1 MNAKFRIHFFDHWV
15 CAMCA
20 ALFALTFSPSA
31 AVFPLKVHSSQRYL
45 IDQRNDP
52 FLIQGEAPWSL
63 IIALTTNEVNLYLAD
78 RHAKGVNLL
87 VVNLIEHQFA
97 GGDNPYAAPT
107 NRYSQ
112 RPFLT
117 PGDFTTPNEAYFAYA
132 DWVLHRCAE
141 EGFAVLLTPCYLG
154 YPGTAEGWYNEVI
167 ANGTN
172 KCRIYGQYL
181 GQRYQAFSNIVWL
194 AGGDRNPDSARPGML
209 AVANGIR
216 QFATN
221 NLWTA
226 HCFPENSAADQ
237 YEGEPW
243 LALNTTY
250 TYNDT
255 YLGCLDEYAHT
266 PLRPTFLIETHYEND
281 FGGRTG
287 DDTRRQAWWAVLAG
301 SCGQVF
307 GNRPLWLFDTGWTNA
322 LNTVGAISQVHL
334 REALLSRPWEQLVPE
349 TGVGLVIGG
358 LGTGSNHRT
367 AARTANG
374 SAALVYLPQGGS
386 VNIDCTRISGSQIQA
401 WWFNPRTGVAT
412 NLGLFPVTGSQ
423 AFTAPDSLDWV
434 LALDDSSRNFPPP
447 GARDIHLHNFTNWIS
462 NFPSLPL
469 GQRGWFDDFDGDHL
483 NNLAEY
489 VFVGDPTT
497 SNPELRP
504 SALVI
509 SNHLELTIPFN
520 FTADDIIASVERATV
535 LTTPDW
541 VSVAGVSPSG
551 GWTNIAEIALAQG
564 TNTVRIMELLPANES
579 PGRFFRLRFGLAGY

>member
-1 MNAKFRIHFFDHWV
+1 MKATHRVRFWGHSV
-15 CAMCA
+15 CAVCA
-20 ALFALTFSPSA
+20 ALCALTLSSA
-31 AVFPLKVHSSQRYL
+31 PVFPLKVHSSQRYL
-45 IDQRNDP
+45 VDQRNDP
-52 FLIQGEAPWSL
+52 FLVQGEAPWSL

-78 RHAKGVNLL
+78 HHAKGVNLL

-97 GGDNPYAAPT
+97 GGDNPYGAPT
-107 NRYSQ
+107 NRYGQ

-117 PGDFTTPNEAYFAYA
+117 QGDFTTPNESYFTYA
-132 DWVLHRCAE
+132 DWVLRRCAE

-154 YPGTAEGWYNEVI
+154 YPGTAEGWYNDVI

-181 GQRYQAFSNIVWL
+181 GQRYQGFSNIVWL

-209 AVANGIR
+209 AVVTGIR

-255 YLGCLDEYAHT
+255 YLGCLDDYAHT

-287 DDTRRQAWWAVLAG
+287 DDTRREAWWAVLAG

-322 LNTVGAISQVHL
+322 FNTVGAISQVHL
-334 REALLSRPWEQLVPE
+334 REALLSRPWEQFAPE
-349 TGVGLVIGG
+349 TGAGLVIGG

-386 VNIDCTRISGSQIQA
+386 VNIDRTRISGSQIQA
-401 WWFNPRTGVAT
+401 WWFNPRTGSAA
-412 NLGLFPVTGSQ
+412 NLGAFPATGSQ
-423 AFTAPDSLDWV
+423 TFTAPDSLDWV
-434 LALDDSSRNFPPP
+434 LALDDISKSFPPP
-447 GARDIHLHNFTNWIS
+447 GARDIHLHLFTNWIS
-462 NFPSLPL
+462 SFASLPPA
-469 GQRGWFDDFDGDHL
+469 QRGWFDDFDGDHL

-489 VFVGDPTT
+489 VFGSDPTT
-497 SNPELRP
+497 SNPGLRP

-520 FTADDIIASVERATV
+520 FTADDVLASIERANV
-535 LTTPDW
+535 LTAPDW
-541 VSVAGVSPSG
+541 ITIAGVSHSD
-551 GWTNIAEIALAQG
+551 GWTNVAEVALEKQ
-564 TNTVRIMELLPANES
+564 TNAIRLKELFPANES
-579 PGRFFRLRFGLAGY
+579 PGRLFRLRFGLTGN